1 MSTVLSI
8 RQMIELEKQAFAS
21 GLDAW
26 ELMQEAGRQMTC
38 AIRQRFPHPGF
49 CRVFA
54 GKGNNAGDAWV
65 VARFLD
71 EAGWKV
77 EVECPFPIG
86 EMSPLARR
94 AIEAWTGRE
103 PTLSATLDATTPPNR
118 RQPVIVVDGLLGIGA
133 EGEVRSPLR
142 EMIHEIARQRAQG
155 AVVFSLDLPSGLEA
169 KTCVVADH
177 TLTVGFAKDAL
188 LADAA
193 THFVGRISVLPLEEL
208 SNRVTEKS
216 AGELATAAT
225 LRSML
230 PPRSFDIHKG
240 ECGRVLVVAGSLGTA
255 GAAVLAAQGALRA
268 GAGLVSLVCPPEVYP
283 TLSPMLPPEVMA
295 RPWDQMGHVKMD
307 VLAIG
312 PGLDPKWRKE
322 VWSLIEAARVPLV
335 LDAGALTILAEDISR
350 LEKLSVPVLL
360 TPHPGEMER
369 LFPRQNRCRAEW
381 AADFLST
388 HGNARTTLLLKGSRT
403 LIAQRGQPASYN
415 STGHPG
421 MATGG
426 MGDTLTGVCAALLG
440 QKLSTRD
447 AARVG
452 AWVCGRAAE
461 IAVEEG
467 GQSQES
473 LLPSDLHS
481 TLGRAFSDLRAGV
494 Y

>member
-1 MSTVLSI
+1 MTVLSI
-8 RQMIELEKQAFAS
+8 RQMIELETRAFAS
-21 GLDAW
+21 GVDAW
-26 ELMQEAGRQMTC
+26 ELMQEAGRQMAC
-38 AIRQRFPHPGF
+38 AIRQRFPQPGF

-65 VARFLD
+65 VARLLD

-94 AIEAWTGRE
+94 AIEGWTGRKS
-103 PTLSATLDATTPPNR
+103 SAETTPPNR
-118 RQPVIVVDGLLGIGA
+118 RPPFIVVDGLLGIGA
-133 EGEVRSPLR
+133 QGEVRPPLR

-155 AVVFSLDLPSGLEA
+155 AVVFSLDLPSGLGTE
-169 KTCVVADH
+169 TCVVADH
-177 TLTVGFAKDAL
+177 TLTVGFAKDVL

-193 THFVGRISVLPLEEL
+193 AHFVGRISVLPLEEL
-208 SNRVTEKS
+208 SSRVTDES
-216 AGELATAAT
+216 ADELATAAT
-225 LRSML
+225 LRSVL

-240 ECGRVLVVAGSLGTA
+240 ECGRVMLVAGSLGTA
-255 GAAVLAAQGALRA
+255 GAAVLAAHGALRA
-268 GAGLVSLVCPPEVYP
+268 GAGLVSLVCPPEIYP
-283 TLSPMLPPEVMA
+283 TLAPMLPPEVMA
-295 RPWDQMGHVKMD
+295 RPWDQMGETKMD

-312 PGLDPKWRKE
+312 PGLDPKWRDAI
-322 VWSLIEAARVPLV
+322 WPLIESAPIGQPLV

-350 LEKLSVPVLL
+350 LEKLPGPILL

-369 LFPRQNRCRAEW
+369 LFPRQNRTRAQW
-381 AADFLST
+381 AADCLST
-388 HGNARTTLLLKGSRT
+388 HGNVTLLLKGSRT
-403 LIAQRGQPASYN
+403 LVAQRDWPASYN

-461 IAVEEG
+461 IAVEES